1 MNEWMNKWIS
11 ELNGMNWNKMKWN
24 EMEWNEINEWMI
36 EGMSELNE

>member
-1 MNEWMNKWIS
+1 MNERMNEWIS
-11 ELNGMNWNKMKWN
+11 ELNGMTWNKMKWN